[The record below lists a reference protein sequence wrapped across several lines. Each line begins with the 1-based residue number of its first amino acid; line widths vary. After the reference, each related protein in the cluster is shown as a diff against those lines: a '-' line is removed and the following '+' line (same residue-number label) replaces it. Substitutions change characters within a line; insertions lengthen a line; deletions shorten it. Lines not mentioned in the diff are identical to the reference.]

1 MRKVILGLAVSL
13 DGYIEGP
20 NGEYDWCFTDQ
31 DYGMSEFF
39 SNVDAAFM
47 GRKSYEMTQ
56 AMGDAAKSGL
66 PDLKRYVFSNTLEE
80 VEAGVTII
88 RGDTKIAVDLIKNE
102 SGKDI
107 WLFGG
112 AGLTTSLMNLGLV
125 DRLWLAV
132 HPLLLGGGKTLFQ
145 NIEQR
150 IALRLLETESYDTG
164 LVSLTYALE

>member
-31 DYGMSEFF
+31 DYGMTEFF

-56 AMGDAAKSGL
+56 AMGDANSGF
-66 PDLKRYVFSNTLEE
+66 PGLKKYIFSNTLEDVRE
-80 VEAGVTII
+80 DVTII
-88 RGDTKIAVDLIKNE
+88 RGDIKIAVDLIKNE

-112 AGLTTSLMNLGLV
+112 AGLTTSLMNLRLV

-132 HPLLLGGGKTLFQ
+132 HPILLGGGKPLFQ
-145 NIEQR
+145 DIKSR
-150 IALRLLETESYDTG
+150 LKLRLLESKSFSTG
-164 LVSLTYALE
+164 LVSLTYSIEH

>member
-20 NGEYDWCFTDQ
+20 QGEYDWCFTDQ

-56 AMGDAAKSGL
+56 AMGQTANTGF
-66 PDLKRYVFSNTLEE
+66 PNLKRYVFSNTLED
-80 VEAGVTII
+80 VEDGVTII
-88 RGDTKIAVDLIKNE
+88 RGDIKIAVDLIKNE
-102 SGKDI
+102 PGKDI

-132 HPLLLGGGKTLFQ
+132 HPILLGGGKPLFQ
-145 NIEQR
+145 DIGNR
-150 IALRLLETESYDTG
+150 ISLKLVESKPFSTG
-164 LVSLTYALE
+164 LVSLTYTL